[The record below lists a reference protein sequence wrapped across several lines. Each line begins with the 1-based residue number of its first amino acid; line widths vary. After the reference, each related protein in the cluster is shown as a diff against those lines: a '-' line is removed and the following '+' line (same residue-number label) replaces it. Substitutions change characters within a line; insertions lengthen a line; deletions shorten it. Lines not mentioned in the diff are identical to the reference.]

1 MLRTDWTPHRL
12 ELPGEKCLRHGTFMM
27 FFFLDGE
34 QLGLHLI
41 ASVRKGTGCSTSA
54 LADIHTSS
62 RNFRNDPGRL
72 SIRVLLAF
80 RRNHK
85 VGIPRWGMLPQ
96 LVVAMSKATRSFS
109 ATICAIAGSGLVLGG
124 VKGHLLTAMRQ
135 GTGIPS

>member
-54 LADIHTSS
+54 LADI
-62 RNFRNDPGRL
+62 RIEGAEARL
-72 SIRVLLAF
+72 
-80 RRNHK
+80 
-85 VGIPRWGMLPQ
+85 
-96 LVVAMSKATRSFS
+96 
-109 ATICAIAGSGLVLGG
+109 
-124 VKGHLLTAMRQ
+124 
-135 GTGIPS
+135 